1 MVKIPD
7 VDVLGK
13 LGVQNRNERGLVS
26 VMPSTERYFGEELRR
41 TAPKGV
47 GAFLMSQSQQLAM
60 ELYESRIASMQRF
73 VAMTV
78 MFHQMGDRVQS
89 FFPKISFGLLG
100 YRMDRTHSI
109 MRIATTASPVS
120 GADVRDQMVELH
132 LRLKIEK
139 AVNLVIRHFNRWK
152 AAKNKRELAEL
163 RSSMTMSPGSP
174 SMDKIDE
181 GSLKSE

>member
-1 MVKIPD
+1 
-7 VDVLGK
+7 
-13 LGVQNRNERGLVS
+13 
-26 VMPSTERYFGEELRR
+26 
-41 TAPKGV
+41 
-47 GAFLMSQSQQLAM
+47 
-60 ELYESRIASMQRF
+60 
-73 VAMTV
+73 
-78 MFHQMGDRVQS
+78 
-89 FFPKISFGLLG
+89 
-100 YRMDRTHSI
+100 MDRTHSI

-174 SMDKIDE
+174 SMDKIDQ